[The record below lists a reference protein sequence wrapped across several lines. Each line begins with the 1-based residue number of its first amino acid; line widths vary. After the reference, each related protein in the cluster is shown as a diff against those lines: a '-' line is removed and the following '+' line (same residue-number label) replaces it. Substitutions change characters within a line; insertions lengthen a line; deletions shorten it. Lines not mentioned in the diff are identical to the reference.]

1 MTSCKKSADLK
12 YQSVSKEEKKL
23 EKKGRS
29 TALMGNN
36 DVALTRL
43 IGAAT
48 IITYFNIA
56 YCVALIGP
64 TLLDL
69 LQLVSFIKF

>member
-1 MTSCKKSADLK
+1 MTSSEKLSPK
-12 YQSVSKEEKKL
+12 YRRVS
-23 EKKGRS
+23 
-29 TALMGNN
+29 GNQDSEN
-36 DVALTRL
+36 MVNNKNLTRL

-48 IITYFNIA
+48 VIAYFNIA

-69 LQLVSFIKF
+69 LQLVRSWEQLDLHLLLS

>member
-1 MTSCKKSADLK
+1 MTSSEKSSPK
-12 YQSVSKEEKKL
+12 YCPVPNVQGSESMVGEK
-23 EKKGRS
+23 
-29 TALMGNN
+29 N
-36 DVALTRL
+36 LTRL

-48 IITYFNIA
+48 ILAYFNIA

-69 LQLVSFIKF
+69 LQLVRVL